1 MLTDDDL
8 TRELNAAFRRATA
21 DLTYTGR
28 TQPPRR
34 VGAALSVAAVTA
46 VAAVAFVAVTTAD
59 HPVPPVSPSAVGQ
72 TNADPTTRTAPAL
85 VTETLN
91 FAGMTIRYQHAA
103 DAPVPIRAEVVGGG
117 LPAGVRE
124 VTLAGTDSRVWVGTD
139 PSSGDNAL
147 YVKPANSTDGRLF
160 ALLSATWTDKQLIDL
175 VEHPRPVPEV
185 SPGNDDAQN

>member
-28 TQPPRR
+28 TRPPRR
-34 VGAALSVAAVTA
+34 VGAALSIAA

-59 HPVPPVSPSAVGQ
+59 HPVPTVSPSAVGQ
-72 TNADPTTRTAPAL
+72 TNADPRTRTAPVL
-85 VTETLN
+85 VTETVN

-160 ALLSATWTDKQLIDL
+160 
-175 VEHPRPVPEV
+175 
-185 SPGNDDAQN
+185 